1 MLGLY
6 FRVGLPVVVLLGKGR
21 VLGYSRSKPSCLVFG
36 VHGDGNMKHNGED
49 KSCKRKAAPNVT
61 RPCDSHSHRSGG
73 DLSTESVLQQL
84 GISQG
89 HLVRS
94 GGFQE
99 EAQLMCCLLVLFS
112 VVAIL

>member
-21 VLGYSRSKPSCLVFG
+21 VLGYSRSKPSYLVFG

-73 DLSTESVLQQL
+73 DLSTESVLQEL
-84 GISQG
+84 GISRG
-89 HLVRS
+89 S
-94 GGFQE
+94 WCIQE
-99 EAQLMCCLLVLFS
+99 AFRRKRN
-112 VVAIL
+112 